1 MTIARALPLLM
12 LLLLPQLLDA
22 QGSASPIGGYADH
35 LVDRLSVKSGLATRH
50 FNSLRPYL
58 RGDLATLAIQLD
70 TQDLAWT
77 PRDRFDLQHL
87 LLDNNEWLVQGAL
100 PTTIAQSGQRV
111 YRRVYV
117 DSSQTFYTLEA
128 RPSAASTESPYYQ
141 RSSKPLLKYFYRSPA
156 NFFEID
162 EKFFH
167 LRINPILNIRYGR
180 DGNVDDPIFYN
191 RRGVELRGGIDDR
204 IYFYTNIL
212 ETQARFPEYVRERI
226 GLESAVPGAGFYKN
240 YQSSVFNIDQ
250 GQDFLLSQGYLGF
263 HLSPHVGVQFGHGR
277 NFIGN
282 GYRSLFLS
290 DYANNYF
297 YLKLN
302 TRVWK
307 FHYQNIFAELNAES
321 LRDNP
326 GNNVLD
332 RKYMVAHYL
341 TYRPIPQL
349 RLGIFET
356 VIYHREGQFELQY
369 LNPVILYRTIEQGLD
384 SPDNILIGLDFA
396 YDFFKTG
403 QLYGQLMLDEF
414 VFNELLV
421 ERRGWWANKYGFQL
435 GIKYFDALGIDHLD
449 LQAEINV
456 VRPYT
461 YQHRDSASNYT
472 HTVQSLAHPLGAN
485 FREFLVQLRYPI
497 LDRLV
502 LNTRLIL
509 AQQGEDDGSFNYG
522 GDLILDYGNRRDNFG
537 NETLQGVRSDIV
549 IAGIDLSYQL
559 FHNVFIDLSY
569 FYRNKT
575 SQESVRDRTDA
586 FIEGGIRMNI
596 NQRRLDF

>member
-1 MTIARALPLLM
+1 MNIAKAILLGLFLAATQ
-12 LLLLPQLLDA
+12 LLLA
-22 QGSASPIGGYADH
+22 QGSASPTGGYSDH
-35 LVDRLSVKSGLATRH
+35 LVDRLSIKSGITTRH
-50 FNSLRPYL
+50 YNSLRPHL
-58 RGDLATLAIQLD
+58 RGDLAALALQLD
-70 TQDLAWT
+70 SLSIWT
-77 PRDRFDLQHL
+77 PRDRMDLEYL
-87 LLDNNEWLVQGAL
+87 LLDNNEWLMQSKL
-100 PTTIAQSGQRV
+100 PTSIGNQREPV
-111 YRRVYV
+111 SQKVYV
-117 DSSQTFYTLEA
+117 DSTETFYTIEERA
-128 RPSAASTESPYYQ
+128 QTASLRSPHYQ
-141 RSSKPLLKYFYRSPA
+141 KSKKPLLKYFYRTPA
-156 NFFEID
+156 NFFQID

-167 LRINPILNIRYGR
+167 LRLNPILNIRYGR

-191 RRGVELRGGIDDR
+191 RRGLELRGGVDDR

-226 GLESAVPGAGFYKN
+226 GKEKTVPGAGFYKD
-240 YQSSVFNIDQ
+240 YSSSVFNVEE

-263 HLSPHVGVQFGHGR
+263 NVSPHVGVQFGHGR

-341 TYRPIPQL
+341 TYRPIPNL
-349 RLGIFET
+349 RLGFYET

-369 LNPVILYRTIEQGLD
+369 LNPIILYRTIEQGLD
-384 SPDNILIGLDFA
+384 SPDNILIGLDIA
-396 YDFFKTG
+396 YDFLKTG
-403 QLYGQLMLDEF
+403 QIYGQLMLDEF
-414 VFNELLV
+414 SFSELFV
-421 ERRGWWANKYGFQL
+421 ERRGWWANKYGLQL
-435 GIKYFDALGIDHLD
+435 GVKYFDAIGIDHLD
-449 LQAEINV
+449 IQAEFNLA
-456 VRPYT
+456 RPYT

-485 FREFLVQLRYPI
+485 FQEFLVKVRYPI
-497 LDRLV
+497 LDRLI
-502 LNTRLIL
+502 LDARLIF
-509 AQQGEDDGSFNYG
+509 AQQGEDDGFFNYG
-522 GDLILDYGNRRDNFG
+522 GDLLLNYGNRQDNFG
-537 NETLQGVRSDIV
+537 NETLQGVRSEIM

-569 FYRNKT
+569 FYRNKE
-575 SQESVRDRTDA
+575 SQEATRSRTDA
-586 FIEGGIRMNI
+586 YLQGGIRMNI
-596 NQRRLDF
+596 GRRRLDF